1 LKLVFMGTPPFAA
14 HCLERLLQSPHE
26 IAAVVTRADK
36 PRGRGMEMQPS
47 ACKELANTRGIEVVA
62 PATAKDPDLAR
73 RLRELAPDLCVVV
86 AYGRLLPATILE
98 VAPLGCINAH
108 ASLLPRLRGA
118 APIERA
124 ILEGYERTGVTI
136 MRISERMDAGDMQM
150 SRAIAITPEMD
161 AGELRRRL
169 ADVAA
174 ELLVE
179 AVEQLARGE
188 AKFEPQDEAQA
199 TYAPPLRREEARIEW
214 TRTAAD
220 AGRRVRAFAPSPGAF
235 TFAGGRRMKIIRGRP
250 LEARTDAVPGSILDA
265 RGEGIAV
272 ACGEGVY
279 VVDTLQPEG
288 KRPMS
293 GAAWARGSSQGATPR
308 FGDE

>member
-1 LKLVFMGTPPFAA
+1 MGTPPFAA
-14 HCLERLLQSPHE
+14 QCLERLLDSSHE

-47 ACKELANTRGIEVVA
+47 ACKELATARGIEVIA

-73 RLRELAPDLCVVV
+73 RLHELAPDLCVVV

-98 VAPLGCINAH
+98 LPPLGCINAH

-150 SRAIAITPEMD
+150 AREVAIAPDMD

-169 ADVAA
+169 AGVAA
-174 ELLVE
+174 DLLVV

-188 AKFEPQDEAQA
+188 AKFQPQDEAQA
-199 TYAPPLRREEARIEW
+199 TYAPPLRREEARIDW
-214 TRTAAD
+214 TRAA
-220 AGRRVRAFAPSPGAF
+220 
-235 TFAGGRRMKIIRGRP
+235 
-250 LEARTDAVPGSILDA
+250 
-265 RGEGIAV
+265 
-272 ACGEGVY
+272 
-279 VVDTLQPEG
+279 VDVD
-288 KRPMS
+288 R
-293 GAAWARGSSQGATPR
+293 
-308 FGDE
+308 